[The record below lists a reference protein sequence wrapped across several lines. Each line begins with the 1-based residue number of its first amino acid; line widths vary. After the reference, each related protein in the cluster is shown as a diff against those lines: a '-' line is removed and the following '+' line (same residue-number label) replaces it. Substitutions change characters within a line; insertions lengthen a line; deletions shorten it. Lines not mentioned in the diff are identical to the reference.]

1 VLASLPIVRATPE
14 LVVVDKPAGL
24 LSVPG
29 RGPDKQDCV
38 ASRVA
43 AMFPEA
49 TGPLTVHR
57 LDMETSGLM
66 VLGLTPEAHRALS
79 MQFEARTVDKHYIA
93 LLDGR
98 LTTPRGSISLPLRLD
113 VDNRP
118 RQVVDHA
125 QGKHALTSF
134 RTLGYERSVNGI
146 WCTRVEF
153 MPQTGRSH
161 QLRVHAAHHE
171 GLHHPILGDSLYG
184 DASSAPRLMLH
195 ASALALTEPATGSRL
210 TLNSPPPF

>member
-1 VLASLPIVRATPE
+1 MRATSE
-14 LVVVDKPAGL
+14 LVVIDKPAGL

-38 ASRVA
+38 ARRVA

-79 MQFEARTVDKHYIA
+79 MQFEARTIDKRYIA
-93 LLDGR
+93 LLGGR
-98 LTTPRGSISLPLRLD
+98 LETPQGSISLPLRLD

-118 RQVVDHA
+118 HQIVDHV
-125 QGKHALTSF
+125 QGKQAQTSF
-134 RTLGYERSVNGI
+134 RTLGHERAGDGK

-153 MPQTGRSH
+153 MPRTGRSH

-171 GLHHPILGDSLYG
+171 GLHRPILGDSLYG
-184 DASSAPRLMLH
+184 DASSASRLMLH
-195 ASALALTEPATGSRL
+195 ASELGLTEPSTGARL
-210 TLNSPPPF
+210 TLESPAPF